1 MKKWHSLSAKEKPSE
16 AGRRYTSSSALTLL
30 RTLLKGFPLKCP
42 SLRQTTK
49 EFEVDPLALA
59 LSKQF
64 GGVWGEHPQYPVNK
78 WREAINQDATR
89 LGYWE
94 WVKAEMDSN
103 RPAPVEHVASTPRP
117 GDLVRHI
124 IRHAEKHYGD
134 NQSVQRYCRNLD
146 AALIARPVNTEH
158 VRTALIAL
166 ASALDDL
173 PKAQPLVDAID
184 SLLGLM
190 RQKK

>member
-1 MKKWHSLSAKEKPSE
+1 M
-16 AGRRYTSSSALTLL
+16 
-30 RTLLKGFPLKCP
+30 
-42 SLRQTTK
+42 
-49 EFEVDPLALA
+49 DPLALE

-64 GGVWGEHPQYPVNK
+64 GGVWGEHPTYPVQR

-94 WVKAEMDSN
+94 WVKAEMDSSW
-103 RPAPVEHVASTPRP
+103 PAPVEQVAATPQP

-134 NQSVQRYCRNLD
+134 NQSVQRHCRNLD
-146 AALIARPVNTEH
+146 TALTSRPVDTDL
-158 VRTALIAL
+158 VRTTLIAL
-166 ASALDDL
+166 ATVLDDL

-184 SLLGLM
+184 TLLGLM
-190 RQKK
+190 RKKT